1 MPAAV
6 TAQAPAIAP
15 GEIRCPGCSLTGQK
29 PALPGFEASQIAF
42 VANPVPA
49 FHENQTFRIN
59 LIARVVHA
67 APLVLET
74 LDSAFQMVD
83 RSMRVVEDDRDGGRD
98 PATCGGPSRIETVD
112 LASKPVVAALK
123 VNDLVTGA
131 VIVKR
136 DEKMPDAILSGSM
149 VLTNVRKVSA
159 PIRFFHARPVRDHC
173 LNRSGR
179 LVVYL
184 GPDDG
189 ELTEVYNDGA
199 IYHRSA
205 AYIEFTRERLSA
217 AELADLLAAF
227 RAVNFD
233 ALPSTFPPTY
243 APQRSTIALIGARYQ
258 PVTIAGHEARLK
270 PLLARLDGLA
280 VKAMSKSQYILRRE
294 GPIPLAILPWPYPGI
309 ALDKLLDPRL
319 QSAAD
324 APAAWRER
332 VPDALLA
339 KLPDASP
346 SGTAEAERDPNRVV
360 YFSQDGRMYRVGRRS
375 YCKPGGACTFRDLD
389 TAEVA
394 EPAIGECVFGR
405 PNCQTIV
412 YADGRRVHQ
421 LSDPHMTVSSGR
433 LWPRDMAVRLR
444 DVTPGGAV
452 ITREEYEK
460 HKAVLFPLLRY
471 RDLGTSFIDGGFLYP
486 RVRLEMR

>member
-1 MPAAV
+1 MPAVV

-15 GEIRCPGCSLTGQK
+15 GEIRCPGCFLTGQK

-49 FHENQTFRIN
+49 FLENQTFRIK

-74 LDSAFQMVD
+74 LDSAFQVVD
-83 RSMRVVEDDRDGGRD
+83 RSMKVVEDDRDGGRD
-98 PATCGGPSRIETVD
+98 PATCGGPSRIEAVD
-112 LASKPVVAALK
+112 LASKPVVASLK

-131 VIVKR
+131 VIMKR
-136 DEKMPDAILSGSM
+136 DEKMPNAIPAGSM

-159 PIRFFHARPVRDHC
+159 PIRFFHATPVRDRC

-179 LVVYL
+179 LVVYV
-184 GPDDG
+184 GADEG
-189 ELTEVYNDGA
+189 EVTEVYNDGA

-205 AYIEFTRERLSA
+205 AYIEFTRERLSR

-227 RAVNFD
+227 RAVDFD
-233 ALPSTFPPTY
+233 ALPSTFPSSY

-258 PVTIAGHEARLK
+258 PVTIAGHQARLK

-280 VKAMSKSQYILRRE
+280 VKAMAKSQYILRRE
-294 GPIPLAILPWPYPGI
+294 GPIPLVILPWPYPDV

-319 QSAAD
+319 QSASD
-324 APAAWRER
+324 APAAWRAR
-332 VPDALLA
+332 VPDDFLA
-339 KLPDASP
+339 KLPGASP
-346 SGTAEAERDPNRVV
+346 SGAAEAARDPNRTV
-360 YFSQDGRMYRVGRRS
+360 YFSQAGKMYRVGRRS
-375 YCKPGGACTFRDLD
+375 YCKAGGTCTFRDLD
-389 TAEVA
+389 AAEIA
-394 EPAIGECVFGR
+394 EPATAGCVFGPR
-405 PNCQTIV
+405 NCQTIL
-412 YADGRRVHQ
+412 YADGRRVSQ
-421 LSDPHMTVSSGR
+421 LSDPPMAAVSGQ

-444 DVTPGGAV
+444 DVTPDGAV
-452 ITREEYEK
+452 ISREEYQK

-471 RDLGTSFIDGGFLYP
+471 RDLGSEFIDGGFLYP